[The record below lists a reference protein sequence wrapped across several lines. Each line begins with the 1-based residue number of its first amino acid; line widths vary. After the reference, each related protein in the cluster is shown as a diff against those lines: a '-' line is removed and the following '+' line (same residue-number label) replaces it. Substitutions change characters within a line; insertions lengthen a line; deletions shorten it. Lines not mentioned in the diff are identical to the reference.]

1 MDDDFTHT
9 DETYTPRR
17 SLNATFEGDSANE
30 IELAALDEAR
40 KLFGSGIQLRI
51 MPDYTVFMSAN
62 PDRKRYGATVT
73 VVTVE
78 DLT

>member
-1 MDDDFTHT
+1 
-9 DETYTPRR
+9 
-17 SLNATFEGDSANE
+17 
-30 IELAALDEAR
+30 
-40 KLFGSGIQLRI
+40 